1 MDRLLFVFLASL
13 GTALATGLGALP
25 LLAHEQLDRKWLGI
39 AGGVTAGIM
48 LAASFRLMNEG
59 IDIGA
64 YRTIGGIVAGALLIR
79 FSQRLMRRDDEQFFE
94 EMAGGGRKAFLVL
107 GVMTLHSF
115 AEGLGVGVSFGD
127 GAEFGLFIAIA
138 IAIHNVPEGIAISL
152 VMVPKGMPVWKAAM
166 YSVFSSLPQPLI
178 AVPAFL
184 FVTAVQPFLPVGL
197 GIAAGAMIWMVVAEI
212 LPDALCDSDT
222 HTIAIVTTLAA
233 AAMVLMQVLLSV

>member
-1 MDRLLFVFLASL
+1 MDRLLLVFLASL

-25 LLAHEQLDRKWLGI
+25 LLVRRRLDRKWLGI

-59 IDIGA
+59 IGIGA
-64 YRTIGGIVAGALLIR
+64 YRTIGGIVAGGLLIWFFQR
-79 FSQRLMRRDDEQFFE
+79 FVRRDDEQYFE
-94 EMAGGGRKAFLVL
+94 EMAEGGRRAFLVL

-127 GAEFGLFIAIA
+127 RAEFGVFIAIA
-138 IAIHNVPEGIAISL
+138 IAIHNIPEGIAISL

-166 YSVFSSLPQPLI
+166 YSVFSSLPQPLL

-184 FVTAVQPFLPVGL
+184 FVTAVQPFLPIGL
-197 GIAAGAMIWMVVAEI
+197 GLAAGAMIWMVVAEI

-222 HTIAIVTTLAA
+222 HTTAVTTTLAA